1 MDLDSFH
8 KQFLALQA
16 RVLPMLAEWEASK
29 KPEELSEELR
39 AQIYAPLSSS
49 AEPEPEPPAAAPIA

>member
-16 RVLPMLAEWEASK
+16 RVLPMLAEWEAYK
-29 KPEELSEELR
+29 KPEELSEELK
-39 AQIYAPLSSS
+39 AQIYAPLPSS
-49 AEPEPEPPAAAPIA
+49 AEPEPPAAASIT